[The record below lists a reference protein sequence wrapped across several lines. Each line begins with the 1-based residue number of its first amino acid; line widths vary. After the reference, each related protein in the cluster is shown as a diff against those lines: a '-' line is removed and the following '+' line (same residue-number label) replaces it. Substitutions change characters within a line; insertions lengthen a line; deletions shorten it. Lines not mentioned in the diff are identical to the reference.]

1 MLEVCLVWMS
11 QHKETK
17 RSSKPCKPSH
27 VVYTLCIYV
36 TTLLKWCNAF
46 SNPKHHFVEVKIER
60 PRTERCDSCCIW
72 THLQPPAVRPSC
84 SVTFDHWTRQA
95 GSCVVLHRAGRFCF
109 SHFSRIF
116 GFSFTTTHTELHCWF
131 YILADTEQTHSGWFM
146 WDTCFYFCQTW
157 GQFLIVWSLSSK
169 E

>member
-17 RSSKPCKPSH
+17 KSSKPCKPSH
-27 VVYTLCIYV
+27 VVYSLCIYV

-46 SNPKHHFVEVKIER
+46 SNPKHHFVDVKNR
-60 PRTERCDSCCIW
+60 KATHRTLW
-72 THLQPPAVRPSC
+72 FLLHLNTPSTPPAVRPSC
-84 SVTFDHWTRQA
+84 SVTFDLWTWQA

-116 GFSFTTTHTELHCWF
+116 GFSFTTTHWITLLVL
-131 YILADTEQTHSGWFM
+131 YIGRYRTNTQWMIYVGHLLL
-146 WDTCFYFCQTW
+146 
-157 GQFLIVWSLSSK
+157 FLSNMRTISSK